1 MRKRF
6 SYPQSIKSYLLSSGL
21 NSQNRGQGEEGDS
34 IETMLEMKKLHSERF
49 LAIINDL
56 LVPPARL

>member
-1 MRKRF
+1 LGDFTPKTKSPIF
-6 SYPQSIKSYLLSSGL
+6 SVLEL
-21 NSQNRGQGEEGDS
+21 NSQKRGQGEEGDS
-34 IETMLEMKKLHSERF
+34 IETMLEMKKMHSERF

>member
-21 NSQNRGQGEEGDS
+21 NSQKRGQGEEGDS